1 MKLILFLLRAS
12 WRVVLLAAVI
22 GGISGAASVAL
33 VAMIMKT
40 LNEMANGHA
49 AAAGEL
55 VGYFVAICVVILLTA
70 SRLPSAP
77 FPAHANVDRPTAIG
91 ALPADSRIAADASG
105 EDRHAADAGF
115 AHRRRERG
123 LAGDE
128 RRARA
133 RREHRDSRV
142 RSGSIWAGS
151 LPSLLVGAVVFC
163 VLGMASYWYS
173 SRFAQRYID
182 RAREELNTSCR
193 SASRN

>member
-12 WRVVLLAAVI
+12 WHVVLLAAVI

-55 VGYFVAICVVILLTA
+55 VGYFVAICVVILLTQVGSQVLLSQLTQTTIAQLQLGLCRRILEAPLTHLEKIGTPRMLA
-70 SRLPSAP
+70 SLTGDVSVVSQAMNGVPVLGV
-77 FPAHANVDRPTAIG
+77 NIVILVCG
-91 ALPADSRIAADASG
+91 AGYLGWLSPK
-105 EDRHAADAGF
+105 
-115 AHRRRERG
+115 
-123 LAGDE
+123 
-128 RRARA
+128 
-133 RREHRDSRV
+133 
-142 RSGSIWAGS
+142 
-151 LPSLLVGAVVFC
+151 LLVGTIAFC

-182 RAREELNTSCR
+182 RGREELNTLQ